1 MIISE
6 KYKTD
11 VVDKGNAVGIS
22 FASDVSRFVGNA
34 DSKIRAK
41 VYNNLAKFDERLGS
55 LIKVYGIIEL
65 EPSEEDKRLA
75 FDPNIEYL
83 ILSLMDAENPVL
95 KAFGVDKEKN
105 VTVHEIQITE

>member
-41 VYNNLAKFDERLGS
+41 VYNNLAKLFTS
-55 LIKVYGIIEL
+55 STGIIF
-65 EPSEEDKRLA
+65 
-75 FDPNIEYL
+75 FDI
-83 ILSLMDAENPVL
+83 
-95 KAFGVDKEKN
+95 
-105 VTVHEIQITE
+105 ITS

>member
-34 DSKIRAK
+34 DSKIRAT

-65 EPSEEDKRLA
+65 E
-75 FDPNIEYL
+75 
-83 ILSLMDAENPVL
+83 SLYEMYNQS
-95 KAFGVDKEKN
+95 
-105 VTVHEIQITE
+105 I

>member
-1 MIISE
+1 MKRYEDLRLQTLRRNNRVDDFIISE

-65 EPSEEDKRLA
+65 E
-75 FDPNIEYL
+75 
-83 ILSLMDAENPVL
+83 SLYEMYNQS
-95 KAFGVDKEKN
+95 
-105 VTVHEIQITE
+105 I